1 MTQKDSSPKDRA
13 RQDDAERFLIRIGI
27 PKGSLQDSTLDLFD
41 RAGYNIRVP
50 SRSYFPSIDDEAFD
64 AVMFRAQEMS
74 RYVEDGV
81 VDLGITGEDWIQ
93 ENGSDVVEVC
103 DLIYSKATQQPVRW
117 VLVVPEESGVDKPED
132 LAGGIVATELVNTT
146 RRFFQQRNIDVKKV
160 EFSWGATEVKARLV
174 DAIVDVTETGS
185 SLKANKLQI
194 LDTLMHST
202 TKLITNKDAWADPAK
217 RRKIE
222 DLAMLLQGAMT
233 ARSMVGLKMNV
244 PREQLDEVLA
254 ELPAEKSPTVN
265 DLADPQWVA
274 VEVMVEEQVERNLV
288 PALRRAG
295 ATGIVSYSLNK
306 VIH

>member
-1 MTQKDSSPKDRA
+1 MAEQT
-13 RQDDAERFLIRIGI
+13 DAERGLLRIGI
-27 PKGSLQDSTLDLFD
+27 PKGSLQDSTIDLFD

-50 SRSYFPSIDDEAFD
+50 SRSYFPDIDDD
-64 AVMFRAQEMS
+64 DLSAVMFRAQEMS

-81 VDLGITGEDWIQ
+81 VDLGITGQDWIN
-93 ENGSDVVEVC
+93 ENGSDVQEVC
-103 DLIYSKATQQPVRW
+103 ELVYSKATRKPVRW
-117 VLVVPEESGVDKPED
+117 VLVVPEESGIDSAQQ
-132 LAGGIVATELVNTT
+132 LAGGIVSTELVHTT
-146 RRFFQQRNIDVKKV
+146 RQYFEQRGIDVKKV

-185 SLKANKLQI
+185 SLKANKLKI

-202 TKLITNKDAWADPAK
+202 TKLIANKDAWADECK

-222 DLAMLLQGAMT
+222 DLSTLLQGAMA

-244 PREQLDEVLA
+244 PRARREEVLS
-254 ELPAEKSPTVN
+254 ELPSEKSPTVN
-265 DLADPQWVA
+265 DLADPDWVA
-274 VEVMVEEQVERNLV
+274 IEVMVDEKVERNLV

>member
-1 MTQKDSSPKDRA
+1 MTRK
-13 RQDDAERFLIRIGI
+13 DAEDQSLLRVGI
-27 PKGSLQDSTLDLFD
+27 PKGSLQDSTIDLFD

-50 SRSYFPSIDDEAFD
+50 SRSYFPDIDDDALS

-81 VDLGITGEDWIQ
+81 VDLGITGQDWIN
-93 ENGSDVVEVC
+93 ENESDVVEVC
-103 DLIYSKATQQPVRW
+103 ELIYSKATRKPVRW
-117 VLVVPEESGVDKPED
+117 VLVVPEESGIDTIED
-132 LAGGIVATELVNTT
+132 LAGGIIATELVNTT
-146 RRFFQQRNIDVKKV
+146 RQFFEQRGVNVKKV

-185 SLKANKLQI
+185 SLKANKLKI

-202 TKLITNKDAWADPAK
+202 TKLVANKEAWNDPDK

-222 DLAMLLQGAMT
+222 DLSTLLQGAMA

-244 PREQLDEVLA
+244 PRSQLDQVLA

-265 DLADPQWVA
+265 DLADPDWVA
-274 VEVMVEEQVERNLV
+274 AEVMVEEHVERNLV

>member
-1 MTQKDSSPKDRA
+1 MISRKDD
-13 RQDDAERFLIRIGI
+13 EHLLRIGL
-27 PKGSLQDSTLDLFD
+27 PKGSLQDSTIDLLD

-50 SRSYFPSIDDEAFD
+50 SRSYFPEIDDDELG
-64 AVMFRAQEMS
+64 AVLFRAQEMS

-81 VDLGITGEDWIQ
+81 VDLGITGQDWIN

-103 DLIYSKATQQPVRW
+103 QLNYAKATRKPVRW
-117 VLVVPEESGVDKPED
+117 VLVVPEESELYKPED
-132 LAGGIVATELVNTT
+132 LAGGIIATELVETT
-146 RRFFQQRNIDVKKV
+146 RQYFQQRGVDVKKV

-185 SLKANKLQI
+185 SLKANKLRE

-202 TKLITNKDAWADPAK
+202 TRLVANREAWNDSAK

-222 DLAMLLQGAMT
+222 DLATLLQGAMA
-233 ARSMVGLKMNV
+233 ARSKVGLKMNV
-244 PREQLDEVLA
+244 PRAQLETVLS

-265 DLADPQWVA
+265 DLADQEWVA
-274 VEVMVEEQVERNLV
+274 VEVIVEEHVERDLV

-295 ATGIVSYSLNK
+295 ATAIFSYSLNK
-306 VIH
+306 VIP